1 LTESGQLRSRA
12 FSADL
17 ITRTK
22 PSGNDSGARLA
33 RPCLACRGQ
42 GLMRR
47 ISAGQRQR
55 RRTLVPLHRPAE
67 GLLSRV
73 PPLLASAHGLRER
86 RWLGLGRPS
95 ATTCLGHSGSRSPDG
110 RFYGLKLVFTRASPW
125 AVRPTPRAAP
135 PRAPFA
141 LRSRAPR
148 PPFCARFD
156 TAAWLGA
163 DDVLQVSLR
172 CWAFQRVLVSP
183 VTVHDHG
190 ALPAARCPR
199 TCT

>member
-1 LTESGQLRSRA
+1 VGTCLESGQLRSRA

-86 RWLGLGRPS
+86 RWLGLGRPRRLRAS
-95 ATTCLGHSGSRSPDG
+95 ATAVPG
-110 RFYGLKLVFTRASPW
+110 RPTGVFTGLSWSLHVRHRGLSVPRRELHPPARPSLYGHARRALL
-125 AVRPTPRAAP
+125 
-135 PRAPFA
+135 FA
-141 LRSRAPR
+141 LDLTPLRGWVRTMCCRSA
-148 PPFCARFD
+148 CAAGPSSASWCR
-156 TAAWLGA
+156 
-163 DDVLQVSLR
+163 Q
-172 CWAFQRVLVSP
+172 
-183 VTVHDHG
+183 
-190 ALPAARCPR
+190 
-199 TCT
+199 